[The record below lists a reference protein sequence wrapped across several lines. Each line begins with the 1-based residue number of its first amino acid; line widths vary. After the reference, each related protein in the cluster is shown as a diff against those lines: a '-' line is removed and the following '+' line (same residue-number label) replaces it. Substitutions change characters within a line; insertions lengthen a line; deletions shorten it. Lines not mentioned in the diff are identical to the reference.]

1 MDNLK
6 TMLTSVQEI
15 LAAFT
20 VIFLAEFADK
30 TMLAT
35 VSLAL
40 LSKKPL
46 HIVLVST
53 LAFTLANIVVILCAY
68 ILRLI
73 IEQQILFIV
82 SSILF
87 ILFGLFYLKFKPRE
101 TRQIMYE
108 SAVPAFILVFTSELG
123 DKTQLSILAMA
134 LSFSSIL
141 NVFIGS
147 VLGYFALNML
157 TVLVLSKYVK
167 VRLRKLARIIGLFF
181 ITIGILSLAYLLLK

>member
-1 MDNLK
+1 
-6 TMLTSVQEI
+6 
-15 LAAFT
+15 
-20 VIFLAEFADK
+20 
-30 TMLAT
+30 
-35 VSLAL
+35 
-40 LSKKPL
+40 
-46 HIVLVST
+46 
-53 LAFTLANIVVILCAY
+53 
-68 ILRLI
+68 
-73 IEQQILFIV
+73 
-82 SSILF
+82 
-87 ILFGLFYLKFKPRE
+87 
-101 TRQIMYE
+101 MYE
-108 SAVPAFILVFTSELG
+108 GAVPAFILVFTSELG

>member
-1 MDNLK
+1 
-6 TMLTSVQEI
+6 MLTRIHEI

-46 HIVLVST
+46 PIVLIST
-53 LAFTLANIVVILCAY
+53 LAFTLANIVVILGAY
-68 ILRLI
+68 ALRLI
-73 IEQQILFIV
+73 IERQILLIL

-101 TRQIMYE
+101 TRQIMNE
-108 SAVPAFILVFTSELG
+108 SAIPAFILVFTSELG

-134 LSFSSIL
+134 LSFSSVL
-141 NVFIGS
+141 SVLVGS
-147 VLGYFALNML
+147 ILGYFTLNI
-157 TVLVLSKYVK
+157 LVISILSKYIK
-167 VRLRKLARIIGLFF
+167 VQLEKLTKL
-181 ITIGILSLAYLLLK
+181 IGIIFVTVGVLGLVYLFC